1 MSIVLFECWHVK
13 VCTWSTGESSTE
25 ASGNFCEEQGLFSCK
40 DRWDTCV
47 ENSKACDGS
56 TDCYNGYDEDNCG

>member
-1 MSIVLFECWHVK
+1 MPNSRSSNIVTIEKSQHI
-13 VCTWSTGESSTE
+13 
-25 ASGNFCEEQGLFSCK
+25 CEGLFSCK

-47 ENSKACDGS
+47 ENNKVCDGN